1 MTKLTVCTPVNNV
14 YFCWFLQVHD
24 EDFDEY
30 CLPDSISEVPQTGR
44 VKVKARAGGGG
55 VSMRMTVA

>member
-1 MTKLTVCTPVNNV
+1 MVSA
-14 YFCWFLQVHD
+14 WFLQVHD